1 LGLHDAST
9 PSAADDGPAGD
20 ACHAGSAVRTGFDEP
35 LSDEHIAQVIALP
48 QSTIAAWRLQR
59 QQGFDLKM
67 KLSTLR
73 APGCRCCA
81 VSAAVCVAFE
91 HGGAGYAGE
100 GDAGGDVIW
109 VRLARIGAG
118 NLRRGSKSL
127 GDA

>member
-1 LGLHDAST
+1 MPARHPPQTMGLPAMPVMLSRLCARAST
-9 PSAADDGPAGD
+9 SPL
-20 ACHAGSAVRTGFDEP
+20 P

-81 VSAAVCVAFE
+81 VSAAVCVALE
-91 HGGAGYAGE
+91 HGGGGDAGE